1 MSDDPVLVTGAGGAI
16 GRAIVAALLAAG
28 RSVIATSP
36 PAEAD
41 RLADLP
47 ARFLPARLPEE
58 TDALIEALPDRL
70 GGIVHAAGIAAT
82 HAADDFDADRFERIF
97 TVNVRVPVELT
108 ARLAGR
114 CGSGASIVFVG
125 SVGGTRASPFH
136 LTYGASKAALHN
148 AMKSFAK
155 AFAGRGIRVNAVC
168 PGLVDTALSDASNA
182 DLARIT
188 GKSVEAVREARIGAI
203 PMGRAGLPEDVAGA
217 VVYLMSA
224 AAGFVTGAELM
235 LTGGGDL

>member
-1 MSDDPVLVTGAGGAI
+1 MSGEPVLVTGAGGAI
-16 GRAIVAALLAAG
+16 GRAIVAALLAAD
-28 RSVIATSP
+28 RTVIATSP
-36 PAEAD
+36 ATEAD

-47 ARFLPARLPEE
+47 ARFIPAQLPEE
-58 TDALIEALPDRL
+58 TEALIGSLPDAL
-70 GGIVHAAGIAAT
+70 GGIVHAAGVAAT
-82 HAADDFDADRFERIF
+82 HAAEDFDADRFDRLFAI
-97 TVNVRVPVELT
+97 NVRVPVELT

-155 AFAGRGIRVNAVC
+155 ALAGRGIRVNAVC

-188 GKSVEAVREARIGAI
+188 GKPPDTVRQGRIDAI

-217 VVYLMSA
+217 VVYLMSDA
-224 AAGFVTGAELM
+224 ASFVTGAELM